1 MIIIKR
7 STPTVSRG
15 ITPHYDR
22 KGKYSQKRIREST
35 ILKSKVHLATSG
47 SRVWPVTIFNTGLT
61 KILVHVLLITNGSP
75 FKKRFSNRP
84 IKSPGSNF
92 DSGYMNGNVIG
103 SARSKDLKDPSHPL
117 CFARLEDDMRHFRCH
132 RNSSFLQCEFKSFYI
147 LPNIAHSGLYS
158 PSTRS
163 QTISGFI

>member
-47 SRVWPVTIFNTGLT
+47 SRVWSVTIFNTGLT
-61 KILVHVLLITNGSP
+61 KILVNLTNGSP

-103 SARSKDLKDPSHPL
+103 SARSKDLTAW
-117 CFARLEDDMRHFRCH
+117 ARGLQSRRPALPRSLRF
-132 RNSSFLQCEFKSFYI
+132 SSLVSEKTSGIQGSIHLRSSTYFKNVV
-147 LPNIAHSGLYS
+147 LW
-158 PSTRS
+158 
-163 QTISGFI
+163 